1 MKVDPGL
8 ILQPHMRYAQCP
20 MMLHSYLEPFSFV
33 GTLVLEIG
41 NFLNTLIEKNIST
54 KKKIEKNIEKGL
66 TGSAIYTV
74 GSTHLFNW
82 RTINMHETMN
92 L

>member
-1 MKVDPGL
+1 
-8 ILQPHMRYAQCP
+8 

-54 KKKIEKNIEKGL
+54 KKKFEKNIEKGL
-66 TGSAIYTV
+66 TGSAIYNV